1 MKTSSLQLLPTTTHG
16 TPSGNYDGSSTDFFG
31 DKQKAASYYLQ
42 GNELQ
47 TVALFA
53 TSLVGTITVQA
64 SLAEEPQ
71 STDWFDIHTFPSD
84 GSSQYTDNVAVNL
97 TGNYVWIRAS
107 VAEFTDGT
115 INKVTLSY

>member
-1 MKTSSLQLLPTTTHG
+1 MKTSSLQLLPTTTQG

-53 TSLVGTITVQA
+53 NGFVGTVTVQA
-64 SLAEEPQ
+64 SLATDP
-71 STDWFDIHTFPSD
+71 TDADWFDIYTFPSD
-84 GSSQYTDNVAVNL
+84 GSSVYTDNFAVNL

-107 VAEFTDGT
+107 VADFTDGT
-115 INKVTLSY
+115 INKATLAY